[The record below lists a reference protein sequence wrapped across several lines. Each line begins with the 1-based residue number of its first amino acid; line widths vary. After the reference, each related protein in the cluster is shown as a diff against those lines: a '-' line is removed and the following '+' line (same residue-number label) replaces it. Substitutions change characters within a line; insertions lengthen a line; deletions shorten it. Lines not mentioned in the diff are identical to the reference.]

1 MTAATAPPP
10 EVAAYL
16 AAVRQALDDLPA
28 PERDD
33 LLAEVEASIVDAAS
47 ETGAP
52 IAARLGPPDEFAAEL
67 RAAAGLQATA
77 SAPRESRLVVLA
89 RRAAAATAPARAVAR
104 ELAPVWW
111 VARAYIVVGI
121 LVLESDAGWS
131 WRAPVFPR
139 FAPGGFDHPLTGV
152 VVLLA
157 AVAASVWIGF
167 RSRRWTRGKAT
178 LAAANVALLL
188 LAVPVLTNFPQT
200 AYSNVT
206 VVEET
211 PIEGLVYNG
220 AAVDNIYP
228 YSRDGRLLHDV
239 FLYDSYGRPIELGSE
254 FEDPLRRVLRT
265 RAGRPV
271 YNSFPIRY
279 YEPGTK
285 RVARPNAGPPVK
297 TPRIATP
304 PLRRNA
310 R

>member
-67 RAAAGLQATA
+67 RAAAGLQETA
-77 SAPRESRLVVLA
+77 SAPRESRLVALA
-89 RRAAAATAPARAVAR
+89 RGAAAATAPARAVAR

-111 VARAYIVVGI
+111 VARAYIAVGF
-121 LVLESDAGWS
+121 LVLTSDAGWS

-157 AVAASVWIGF
+157 AVAVSIWIGF
-167 RSRRWTRGKAT
+167 RSRQWTRGKPA
-178 LAAANVALLL
+178 LVAVNVVLLL
-188 LAVPVLTNFPQT
+188 LAVPVLSNFPQT

-206 VVEET
+206 IVEDA
-211 PIEGLVYNG
+211 PISGLVYNG
-220 AAVDNIYP
+220 VAVQNIYP

-239 FLYDSYGRPIELGSE
+239 LLYDSFGQPIEFGVGAV
-254 FEDPLRRVLRT
+254 DPMRRLLRT
-265 RAGRPV
+265 RAGAPI

-279 YEPGTK
+279 YEPGTRQVADPDAAP
-285 RVARPNAGPPVK
+285 RVPLPRVLGPP
-297 TPRIATP
+297 
-304 PLRRNA
+304 PLD
-310 R
+310 